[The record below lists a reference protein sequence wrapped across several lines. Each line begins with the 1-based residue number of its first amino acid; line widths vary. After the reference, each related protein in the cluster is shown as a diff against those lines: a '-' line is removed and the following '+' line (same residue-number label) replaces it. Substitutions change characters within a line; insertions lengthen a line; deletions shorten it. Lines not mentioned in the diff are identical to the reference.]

1 MSKTNKKK
9 DLSKQQVDNLGFLAY
24 ISLESK
30 LSRLFVRFEEFENQ
44 NIKRQRALFFGAT
57 IYFLLLVSTVLIIN
71 GLWFPTILCYLL
83 ISYILAIFIII
94 VQNANKKT

>member
-30 LSRLFVRFEEFENQ
+30 
-44 NIKRQRALFFGAT
+44 
-57 IYFLLLVSTVLIIN
+57 
-71 GLWFPTILCYLL
+71 
-83 ISYILAIFIII
+83 
-94 VQNANKKT
+94 